1 MQCVPFSR
9 MWNLQIGL
17 IMIQAYIFHSSH
29 SLPMSFQFFRISFY
43 PSGFVHKDLSGY
55 IPKMMMV
62 IYLDIQPERERNI
75 RANDFNS
82 IIVMV
87 DFPLVNQH

>member
-1 MQCVPFSR
+1 
-9 MWNLQIGL
+9 
-17 IMIQAYIFHSSH
+17 
-29 SLPMSFQFFRISFY
+29 MSFQFFRISFY

-87 DFPLVNQH
+87 DFPLVNQHYILDCKNGNEQNYSFNI

>member
-1 MQCVPFSR
+1 MELANWFDYDSGIHFPF
-9 MWNLQIGL
+9 L
-17 IMIQAYIFHSSH
+17 
-29 SLPMSFQFFRISFY
+29 SLTANVISIFRISFY

-87 DFPLVNQH
+87 DFPPANQH